1 MFKLIRLPILCAIAF
16 VGGMIYERANVREAC
31 TVVGGSSV
39 NGLCI
44 APEVK
49 RE

>member
-1 MFKLIRLPILCAIAF
+1 MFGLIRLPILCAIAF
-16 VGGMIYERANVREAC
+16 VGGMIYERGNVRAAC
-31 TVVGGSSV
+31 DAVDGFSV

-44 APEVK
+44 APEVT